1 MCSFKVILDE
11 AEQECLPVT
20 PVVESVVPAGT
31 PEPEEPPSPPP
42 PVYHNHR
49 PHRLG
54 KGKCEGIPLRFRPVS
69 FA

>member
-1 MCSFKVILDE
+1 MCSFKVNLDE

-20 PVVESVVPAGT
+20 PVVESVVPAAT

-54 KGKCEGIPLRFRPVS
+54 KG
-69 FA
+69 